1 MIDKNA
7 FISRHLSAPEYVLIV
22 HRPEDRIAVL
32 LRNRER
38 GQTIQRILSAEDI
51 ASVSFQSWL
60 KQQND
65 AGADIFIGMNPLR
78 GNSFAR
84 TKESIREIRYLY
96 LDLDEQAGACLH
108 AIRTTG
114 DVPPPT
120 LVLDT
125 SAEKHQIVWRVK
137 GFDILQA
144 ELVLRA
150 LAAQFGGDPASTD
163 VSRVLRLP
171 GFVNRKYND
180 PFVVRA
186 LHESEAIYQA
196 ADFHVREDSPESPR
210 HLGDSQHGRKL
221 HAGHRSQS
229 EADWAYA
236 KRALARGDK
245 PDDVIHRIADYRAD
259 DKSDPEYYAR
269 HTVSKAQMQIHS
281 ENPHLPSRTP
291 QLQLER
297 VDHKR

>member
-1 MIDKNA
+1 MTDKDA
-7 FISRHLSAPEYVLIV
+7 FRSRHLSAAEYVLVV
-22 HRPEDRIAVL
+22 HRPEDRVAIL

-38 GQTIQRILSAEDI
+38 GQTMQRILSAEDI

-65 AGADIFIGMNPLR
+65 GGADIFIGMNPLR

-84 TKESIREIRYLY
+84 TKESIREIRHLY
-96 LDLDEQAGACLH
+96 LDLDEQAGASLH
-108 AIRTTG
+108 TIRTTG

-125 SAEKHQIVWRVK
+125 SAEKHQVVWRVE
-137 GFDILQA
+137 GFDIPQA
-144 ELVLRA
+144 ESVLRA
-150 LAAQFGGDPASTD
+150 LAAQFGGDPAATD

-180 PFVVRA
+180 AFVVRA
-186 LHESEAIYQA
+186 LHDSETIYQA
-196 ADFHVREDSPESPR
+196 TDFHVREDSPESLR
-210 HLGDSQHGRKL
+210 HLNDSQHARKL
-221 HAGHRSQS
+221 HRSQS

-245 PDDVIHRIADYRAD
+245 PDDVIHRIADYRAY

-269 HTVSKAQMQIHS
+269 HTVSKAQVQIHS
-281 ENPHLPSRTP
+281 ENPPLPSRTP